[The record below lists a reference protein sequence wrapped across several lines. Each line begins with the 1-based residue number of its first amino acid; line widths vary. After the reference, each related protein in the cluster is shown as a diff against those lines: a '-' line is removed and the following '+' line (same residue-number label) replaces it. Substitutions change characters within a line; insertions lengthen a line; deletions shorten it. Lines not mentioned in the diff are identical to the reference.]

1 MHNST
6 LYPLLH
12 SPPAT
17 ATAPATITNIILIIT
32 ISISP
37 HSSVI
42 NFPITLS
49 VSLSS
54 GLFQVHQR
62 NMSGKIA
69 WTGSVAK
76 YLENILPTW

>member
-32 ISISP
+32 ISPQLLTFQS
-37 HSSVI
+37 
-42 NFPITLS
+42 
-49 VSLSS
+49 
-54 GLFQVHQR
+54 LFQYPCLVDYFKFTREICREKLHGLAQ
-62 NMSGKIA
+62 
-69 WTGSVAK
+69 
-76 YLENILPTW
+76 LPNI